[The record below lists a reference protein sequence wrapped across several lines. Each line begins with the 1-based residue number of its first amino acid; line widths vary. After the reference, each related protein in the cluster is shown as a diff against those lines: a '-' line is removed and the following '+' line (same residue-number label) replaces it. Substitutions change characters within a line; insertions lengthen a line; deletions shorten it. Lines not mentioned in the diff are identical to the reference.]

1 MTDVPRRVERL
12 PIRALA
18 LCMLALAATAHAQP
32 EELRLKYLGAAG
44 WEMTS
49 GKLVVLIDPY
59 ISRISYG
66 NTATSDGRRHFS
78 ESDYPVSDTA
88 LIDKIITRADFILVH
103 HSHLDHMLDVPYIAK
118 KTGARVICTE
128 TATNILLAFGVPWQ
142 QIYTVKGGEDYQFD
156 GISVRVIP
164 SLHSPLAEKH
174 YFDSKRYTEDLK
186 VPLTI
191 SEYIEGG
198 SLMYLCRL
206 GGHQI
211 LTMGSMNF
219 IERELE
225 GLRPDVLLA
234 GAGASRTEI
243 YDYTKRLLTVTGF
256 PRFVLPTHWDNF
268 YVPYEDEAAQVQARK
283 DKAEPFMREVSAV
296 TPRSDV
302 IIPVHLKSITIP
314 SAPTPVARP

>member
-1 MTDVPRRVERL
+1 MWRLVERRRITTL
-12 PIRALA
+12 V
-18 LCMLALAATAHAQP
+18 LCLFGLAATAHGQTD
-32 EELRLKYLGAAG
+32 ELRLKYLGAAG

-59 ISRISYG
+59 ISRINYSD
-66 NTATSDGRRHFS
+66 APTSDGRQHFS
-78 ESDYPVSDTA
+78 GSDYPVSDTA

-103 HSHLDHMLDVPYIAK
+103 HAHLDHLLDVPYIAK
-118 KTGARVICTE
+118 KTGAKVICTE
-128 TATNILLAFGVPWQ
+128 TAMNILLAFGVPWQ
-142 QIYTVKGGEDYQFD
+142 QMYTVTGGEDYQFD

-164 SLHSPLAEKH
+164 SLHSPLLDKH
-174 YFDSKRYTEDLK
+174 YFNSKRYRGDLN
-186 VPLTI
+186 VPLRI
-191 SEYIEGG
+191 SDYIEGG

-206 GGHQI
+206 GGHQV

-268 YVPYEDEAAQVQARK
+268 YVPYEDEAAQMQAK
-283 DKAEPFMREVSAV
+283 KEKVEPFMREVSAV
-296 TPRSDV
+296 TSRSEV
-302 IIPVHLKSITIP
+302 IVPVHLKPITIP
-314 SAPTPVARP
+314 HDAAK